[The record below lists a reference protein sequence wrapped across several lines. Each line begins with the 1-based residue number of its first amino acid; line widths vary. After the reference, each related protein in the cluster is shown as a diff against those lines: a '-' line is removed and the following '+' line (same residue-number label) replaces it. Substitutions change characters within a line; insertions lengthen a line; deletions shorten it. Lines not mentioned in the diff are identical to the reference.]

1 MTFVNA
7 SEFLSY
13 QGKIKGF
20 LYRQMFVSLNSVK
33 HTLCSLNVPKI
44 QGQQGY
50 QAHQGH
56 LLLPLE
62 FRY

>member
-7 SEFLSY
+7 SELLSY
-13 QGKIKGF
+13 QGIIQGF
-20 LYRQMFVSLNSVK
+20 FIPTNVCFIEFGKKY
-33 HTLCSLNVPKI
+33 CSLNVPKI

-56 LLLPLE
+56 LRLPLQ
-62 FRY
+62 FRH